1 LYDDRTIEGK
11 VTRPRPSIDAGC
23 GSGGKGLLLLRR
35 MQGAA
40 GRLTPAGFDRRRI
53 DAAAPGG
60 RHERVNAMPEC
71 TVDDHPSKLAGD
83 A

>member
-1 LYDDRTIEGK
+1 MEGK

-23 GSGGKGLLLLRR
+23 GSGGKGLLLLLWRI
-35 MQGAA
+35 QGAA

-60 RHERVNAMPEC
+60 RHERVSAMPEC
-71 TVDDHPSKLAGD
+71 TVDDHPSKSARD